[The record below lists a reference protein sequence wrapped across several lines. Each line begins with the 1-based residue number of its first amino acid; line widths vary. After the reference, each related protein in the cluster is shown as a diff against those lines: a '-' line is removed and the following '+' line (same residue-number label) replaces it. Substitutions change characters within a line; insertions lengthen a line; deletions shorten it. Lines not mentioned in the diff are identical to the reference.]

1 MRISDWSSDVCSSD
15 LCPRA
20 GDPPVVGGPAGKSEH
35 TQAITFAQTPDVR
48 DTEEGAHARAAQA
61 PTVSAGEPVGL
72 EDEGAGADR
81 LMLLSRRDWHLKLR
95 SPEMDY
101 SIHVRTFQGN
111 LHSGDVLPSRSE
123 EHPSAL
129 QSLMLNTS
137 AVLCLIKK

>member
-1 MRISDWSSDVCSSD
+1 MFFLMI
-15 LCPRA
+15 PR
-20 GDPPVVGGPAGKSEH
+20 PPVSTPINQLIPVPTLFRSEH

-95 SPEMDY
+95 
-101 SIHVRTFQGN
+101 
-111 LHSGDVLPSRSE
+111 RSE
-123 EHPSAL
+123 EHTSEL
-129 QSLMLNTS
+129 QSLMRISYAVFCLKNNTINK
-137 AVLCLIKK
+137 LERYKNY